1 MDHAEKLKFINQF
14 NELAQNGEYA
24 EAVDMIIADFDVSM
38 FSLPSRKK
46 FVQYVNSNL
55 VQDTEYSIQQKNHI
69 SKRLKI
75 LQTLTEKMM
84 DNSLT
89 VEDSWLS
96 TVDPHIR
103 IGYGLSDM
111 FASHADFCLSLD
123 YCGDNYTYNK
133 LVSLFFSKLDLS
145 NAIHLSRKPFY
156 LAKILDNAGRNR
168 RKISLQN
175 TKDFLDFGL
184 TSVTHGYNIEGLFA
198 LDSSLA
204 AEVAKMVADSKN
216 KEVSGNFF
224 TACCERN
231 NLEYLVPMLDSGY
244 KSITNGINIGIE
256 RQHYGMATLI
266 LKYKPRK
273 FTFSMIQ
280 WLMDKY
286 GWYSRRY
293 YHHISHIRS
302 NRDSSSKKRFAEEA
316 TQYAKMSVD
325 IINCLQYAIDRGL
338 DNASDGFL
346 KSVIESINNDY
357 LSMIDSGDMTIF
369 ETFNI
374 PAFRCFDKDLKQKDS
389 HESKVVR

>member
-1 MDHAEKLKFINQF
+1 MDHAEKLKVINEF

-46 FVQYVNSNL
+46 FVQYVNANL
-55 VQDTEYSIQQKNHI
+55 AQDTEYSIQQKNNI
-69 SKRLKI
+69 LKRVSI
-75 LQTLTEKMM
+75 LQKLTEKMM
-84 DNSLT
+84 DSKFT
-89 VEDSWLS
+89 IEDSWLCG
-96 TVDPHIR
+96 VEPHIR

-111 FASHADFCLSLD
+111 FASHSDFCLSLD
-123 YCGDNYTYNK
+123 YCADNYTYNR

-145 NAIHLSRKPFY
+145 NATHLSRKPFY
-156 LAKILDNAGRNR
+156 LAKILDSAGRNR
-168 RKISLQN
+168 RKITLQN
-175 TKDFLDFGL
+175 TRDFLDFGL
-184 TSVTHGYNIEGLFA
+184 TSVTQGYNIEGLFA

-273 FTFSMIQ
+273 FTFSMLQ

-286 GWYSRRY
+286 SWYARRY

-302 NRDSSSKKRFAEEA
+302 NRDDSSKRRFAEESI
-316 TQYAKMSVD
+316 QYAKMSVD
-325 IINCLQYAIDRGL
+325 IVNCLQYAIDRGL
-338 DNASDGFL
+338 DDASNEYF
-346 KSVIESINNDY
+346 KVMNESINNDY
-357 LSMIDSGDMTIF
+357 INMIDSGDMTIF
-369 ETFNI
+369 ETFNV
-374 PAFRCFDKDLKQKDS
+374 PAFRCFGKDLKQKDS
-389 HESKVVR
+389 HESNVVR